1 MTNSIIYLMAPV
13 VAFLTAGI
21 LKFIFN
27 SIRLRKLAFS
37 EIGLGNF
44 PSTHNCIVS
53 TTFFSIALTQGF
65 TSPMSALA
73 LSLCLIV
80 SIDSL
85 DLRNKIEGHAKLLKE
100 LSSTDKKIKTK
111 IGHKIHEV
119 LGGYLLGLILA
130 LILIRL

>member
-1 MTNSIIYLMAPV
+1 MAPV

-65 TSPMSALA
+65 TSPMSAIA

-119 LGGYLLGLILA
+119 LGGYLFRINSCA
-130 LILIRL
+130 NTD

>member
-1 MTNSIIYLMAPV
+1 MAPV

>member
-1 MTNSIIYLMAPV
+1 MAPV

-65 TSPMSALA
+65 NSPMSALA

>member
-1 MTNSIIYLMAPV
+1 MAPV

-65 TSPMSALA
+65 NSPMSALA
-73 LSLCLIV
+73 LSLCLID

>member
-1 MTNSIIYLMAPV
+1 MAPV

-27 SIRLRKLAFS
+27 SIRLRRLAFS

-65 TSPMSALA
+65 TSPMSAIA

>member
-1 MTNSIIYLMAPV
+1 MAPV

-21 LKFIFN
+21 LPIFN

-65 TSPMSALA
+65 TSPMSAIA

-85 DLRNKIEGHAKLLKE
+85 SLRNKIEGHAKLLKE
-100 LSSTDKKIKTK
+100 LSSTQIKK
-111 IGHKIHEV
+111 
-119 LGGYLLGLILA
+119 
-130 LILIRL
+130 

>member
-1 MTNSIIYLMAPV
+1 MAPV

-27 SIRLRKLAFS
+27 SIRLRRLAFS

>member
-1 MTNSIIYLMAPV
+1 
-13 VAFLTAGI
+13 
-21 LKFIFN
+21 
-27 SIRLRKLAFS
+27 
-37 EIGLGNF
+37 
-44 PSTHNCIVS
+44 
-53 TTFFSIALTQGF
+53 
-65 TSPMSALA
+65 MSAIA

>member
-1 MTNSIIYLMAPV
+1 MAPL

-65 TSPMSALA
+65 TSPMSAIA

>member
-1 MTNSIIYLMAPV
+1 MAPV

-65 TSPMSALA
+65 TSPMSAIA